1 VCKRDECTLAC
12 LQLTHQT
19 SPFYSQHTESTR
31 HAKAVWIAPPLAP
44 GLATLTIPA
53 LARFGSQCASSC
65 TSSCCNSGTCSASCA
80 CKVACFRLVYYDD
93 AQPSVSYMSSST
105 GPSSGGA
112 KLLVS
117 ILGLPVIHKG
127 VSKINVVFDQ
137 SEAGTANLVSS
148 SSAET
153 TVDVYTPAVHM
164 GIMGS
169 RTVTASLWVD
179 SQPDKVAQFSYMYTN
194 VVPLIDS
201 VTPSILSSDGGSYA
215 SVRLLHFPFPTM
227 IGVSLGGSDVP
238 LSTIQVSS
246 ASGPEVTY
254 LTVRLPDSPSGNQT
268 LAVYP
273 RKEGMEGGRGASTL
287 VFVQDSKLRIVDP
300 IPSGGLPVSNQRT
313 MKLRLK
319 NYPTNYP
326 STYGLFFTSWNNTV
340 TRATVNSFELV
351 DDGVSTLTFIAPS
364 SAHPYKG
371 HGTFYIFPEF
381 ESVQQTELVFPFEW
395 YNHTVMR
402 LVDIAPSVL
411 PTSMTL
417 YGRHVEFE
425 NMTATLRFA
434 NFPTNVPQAEM
445 AIFVNQ
451 KQARLISLFHSSDS
465 KMSTIIF
472 APGTVPGPSSYP
484 VEIWGS
490 GRSITNMSLTFFTPC
505 AQDKFCDALKLTGN
519 IRPEILFL
527 APCQCHRDQRFCLM
541 MECMS

>member
-1 VCKRDECTLAC
+1 MLSTDPLSIPLY
-12 LQLTHQT
+12 LQHV
-19 SPFYSQHTESTR
+19 ESTR

-44 GLATLTIPA
+44 GLAPLTLPA

-93 AQPSVSYMSSST
+93 AQPSVSYMSSSA
-105 GPSSGGA
+105 GPSCGGA
-112 KLLVS
+112 KILMS
-117 ILGLPVIHKG
+117 ILGLPVISQG
-127 VSKINVVFDQ
+127 ISKLKVVFDQ
-137 SEAGTANLVSS
+137 SEGGIAHLVSS

-153 TVDVYTPAVHM
+153 TVEVYTPAVHM

-179 SQPDKVAQFSYMYTN
+179 SQPDKVAYFSYMYTN
-194 VVPLIDS
+194 AVPLIDS
-201 VTPSILSSDGGSYA
+201 VTPSILSSDGGSFA
-215 SVRLLHFPFPTM
+215 SVRLLNFPFPTM

-238 LSTIQVSS
+238 LSSIQVSS
-246 ASGPEVTY
+246 ASSPEVTY

-268 LAVYP
+268 LAIYP

-287 VFVQDSKLRIVDP
+287 IFVRDSQMVRIVDP

-340 TRATVNSFELV
+340 TRATVTSFKLV
-351 DDGVSTLTFIAPS
+351 GGGVSTLTFIAPS
-364 SAHPYKG
+364 SAHPHKG

-395 YNHTVMR
+395 YNHTGMR
-402 LVDIAPSVL
+402 LVEITPSVL

-417 YGRHVEFE
+417 YGRHIEFE

-445 AIFVNQ
+445 AIFVNH
-451 KQARLISLFHSSDS
+451 KLARLISLSHSSDS
-465 KMSTIIF
+465 KISTITF

-490 GRSITNMSLTFFTPC
+490 GRSITKLSLSFFTPC
-505 AQDKFCDALKLTGN
+505 AQDKFCDALKLTGDN
-519 IRPEILFL
+519 FRPQILPIANNNEIIASTYDGMHVFILVL
-527 APCQCHRDQRFCLM
+527 SD
-541 MECMS
+541 